1 MLIGGFSQEF
11 IYLHMC
17 VLDYEQHGIA
27 TVCDGDTKT
36 IEEIEDYTTE
46 ELCAMMCDPPVW
58 AKGLPPA
65 PCGGNMIRYRK

>member
-36 IEEIEDYTTE
+36 IEE
-46 ELCAMMCDPPVW
+46 LCAMMCAPPVW

-65 PCGGNMIRYRK
+65 FCGGNMNRYRK

>member
-27 TVCDGDTKT
+27 TVCDGDTKSIDE
-36 IEEIEDYTTE
+36 IEETE
-46 ELCAMMCDPPVW
+46 L
-58 AKGLPPA
+58 
-65 PCGGNMIRYRK
+65 

>member
-17 VLDYEQHGIA
+17 ELDYKQNGIA

-36 IEEIEDYTTE
+36 IEEIEETE
-46 ELCAMMCDPPVW
+46 QWNYYSVVSTMVAS
-58 AKGLPPA
+58 
-65 PCGGNMIRYRK
+65 